1 MVKKTSTI
9 KKKPH
14 KIKKN
19 RSKKKPRSI
28 LLQMGWLL
36 KLKTRNNGKSQGQ
49 IDKYFISP
57 DNQTF
62 RSVVEMNKYITE
74 QDMHVSLHNKWV
86 IDGTN
91 ATGTNA
97 TCVSSHLDSKG
108 QSVRSESPHY

>member
-9 KKKPH
+9 KKKPR

-28 LLQMGWLL
+28 LLQMGWSL
-36 KLKTRNNGKSQGQ
+36 KLKTRNNGKSRGQ

-62 RSVVEMNKYITE
+62 RSVVQMNKYIAE
-74 QDMHVSLHNKWV
+74 QDMHVSLHNKWG
-86 IDGTN
+86 ID
-91 ATGTNA
+91 GTNA

-108 QSVRSESPHY
+108 QPGRSESPYY